1 MSIFNRL
8 NHLSVGPYSTVA
20 IADLPVITR
29 PPGSVSATESVSGSA
44 ESATSGIID
53 RNERCLITKSLHCT
67 HERAHWISAVRK
79 DLDRKIEI
87 VSPLTESTLSTANIS
102 LIKETFIINLGIVD
116 AEFDLDD
123 ASNLANR
130 EYISV
135 SNHDLAGLN
144 PQLQLIVLSI
154 KVWILMPSLL

>member
-1 MSIFNRL
+1 MIDLAFMSILNRL

-29 PPGSVSATESVSGSA
+29 PPGSVSATGSVSGSA
-44 ESATSGIID
+44 TSGVID

-67 HERAHWISAVRK
+67 HDRAHWISAVRK

-87 VSPLTESTLSTANIS
+87 VSPLTESTLSTANNS

-130 EYISV
+130 E
-135 SNHDLAGLN
+135 
-144 PQLQLIVLSI
+144 
-154 KVWILMPSLL
+154 